1 MLRNI
6 YVYIKYITISN
17 DELNIIKQNLD
28 KEVNLFIP
36 DGIEEIDF
44 EDSLVITDVS
54 ENELKMQAEACGK
67 DSCEVKAAGFN
78 TKPGEGYSYVFGTL
92 DMGISYYRLVY
103 ARLTGEPF
111 VVAETKNLLIREM
124 TTKDLPELYAV
135 YSTLEDCRYIE
146 QLYDYDKELEF
157 TKNYIKNM
165 YGFFEYG
172 LWLVF
177 EKKSGE
183 LIGRAGIENREID
196 GVTCCEIG
204 YLIRRDMQHKG
215 YAYEACQ
222 AILEYAS
229 DELGIQEMFAV
240 IDKTNEPSRKLAQKL
255 GFELYAQT
263 DGGPDLYKFVFV

>member
-6 YVYIKYITISN
+6 YVYIKYITIDS

-36 DGIEEIDF
+36 DDIEEIDF
-44 EDSLVITDVS
+44 EDSLVITDVP
-54 ENELKMQAEACGK
+54 ENDFKMQAEACGK

-78 TKPGEGYSYVFGTL
+78 TKPGEGYSYVCQTL

-196 GVTCCEIG
+196 GVTCREIG

-263 DGGPDLYKFVFV
+263 DGGSDLYKFVFE

>member
-6 YVYIKYITISN
+6 YVYIKYITIGS

-36 DGIEEIDF
+36 DDIEEIDF
-44 EDSLVITDVS
+44 EDSLVITDVP
-54 ENELKMQAEACGK
+54 ENEFKMQAEACGK

-78 TKPGEGYSYVFGTL
+78 TKPGEGYYYVCQTL

-135 YSTLEDCRYIE
+135 YSTLEDCQYIE

-157 TKNYIKNM
+157 TKNFI
-165 YGFFEYG
+165 
-172 LWLVF
+172 
-177 EKKSGE
+177 
-183 LIGRAGIENREID
+183 
-196 GVTCCEIG
+196 
-204 YLIRRDMQHKG
+204 
-215 YAYEACQ
+215 
-222 AILEYAS
+222 S
-229 DELGIQEMFAV
+229 DF
-240 IDKTNEPSRKLAQKL
+240 
-255 GFELYAQT
+255 
-263 DGGPDLYKFVFV
+263 

>member
-28 KEVNLFIP
+28 KEVNLFIS
-36 DGIEEIDF
+36 DDIEEIDF
-44 EDSLVITDVS
+44 EDSLVITDVP
-54 ENELKMQAEACGK
+54 ENEFKMQAEACGK

-78 TKPGEGYSYVFGTL
+78 TKPGEGYSYVCQTL

-183 LIGRAGIENREID
+183 LIGRAGDRKSTRLNSS
-196 GVTCCEIG
+196 
-204 YLIRRDMQHKG
+204 HP
-215 YAYEACQ
+215 
-222 AILEYAS
+222 
-229 DELGIQEMFAV
+229 
-240 IDKTNEPSRKLAQKL
+240 NPSRMPSSA
-255 GFELYAQT
+255 
-263 DGGPDLYKFVFV
+263 

>member
-54 ENELKMQAEACGK
+54 ENELKMQAKACGK

-135 YSTLEDCRYIE
+135 YGTLEDCQYIE

-177 EKKSGE
+177 EKIWRTYRKSW
-183 LIGRAGIENREID
+183 
-196 GVTCCEIG
+196 
-204 YLIRRDMQHKG
+204 H
-215 YAYEACQ
+215 
-222 AILEYAS
+222 
-229 DELGIQEMFAV
+229 
-240 IDKTNEPSRKLAQKL
+240 
-255 GFELYAQT
+255 
-263 DGGPDLYKFVFV
+263 